1 MSDFIEGQP
10 ARADASTDEI
20 IEAYRVPAPG
30 ANKFIINL
38 GRPGLRIAFGEMHDQ
53 LEKPVFH
60 SGVTLHPLDAI
71 RLYKI
76 LQEML
81 EPIERN
87 FREQGV
93 ISSEPSE
100 DGGH

>member
-1 MSDFIEGQP
+1 
-10 ARADASTDEI
+10 
-20 IEAYRVPAPG
+20 
-30 ANKFIINL
+30 
-38 GRPGLRIAFGEMHDQ
+38 MHDQ

-81 EPIERN
+81 EPIERK